1 MNLEEVMER
10 IRKFVYPLEDKRA
23 RKAYGVPSAIGKL
36 VIIEKEKQD
45 HRIKLI
51 LVNEELGF

>member
-1 MNLEEVMER
+1 MER